1 MAGSLTPPATAQE
14 GQKIKIKIKVPQ
26 EEKDGVPSEYKDD
39 DEDEALKKKKEVP
52 ATIPNQRKKEK
63 SHRER
68 AVPINQAKELEK
80 LQ

>member
-1 MAGSLTPPATAQE
+1 M
-14 GQKIKIKIKVPQ
+14 
-26 EEKDGVPSEYKDD
+26 PSEYKDD

-52 ATIPNQRKKEK
+52 TKIPKQRKKEK

-68 AVPINQAKELEK
+68 AVPINQEEELEK